1 MKLVVLFAAG
11 LCVVSL
17 AAPAFAQ
24 TAPVAK
30 KPAVAATSTAVSKPA
45 AKPTTVSRPPA
56 AVSAMT
62 FKRDSQGNLV
72 PDVHAAAAIVYDPQ
86 TGRVIWEQN
95 SREERSIASLTKL
108 MTAVTFVASEPD
120 LSQRVTVTRADLR
133 NASVTYLM
141 AGDVLSYDELLHLAL
156 IASDN
161 GAARVLARLGSP
173 GGTEAFVG
181 RMNEMA
187 TTLGLANTHYSDPSG
202 LDSRD
207 VSCAYDL
214 SRLISVAAADYR
226 LGPIMRTAE
235 YEVHTSS
242 RAFAIH
248 STNHLLGTDVDVR
261 GGKTGFIAKAGYCLA
276 TLLQMPQGSQ
286 FAVVV
291 LGETTSISR
300 FTEARHLFNWAVSRT
315 QGIIGHEDR

>member
-1 MKLVVLFAAG
+1 MKLGVLFSAAG
-11 LCVVSL
+11 LLV
-17 AAPAFAQ
+17 ATAPAVLVAQ
-24 TAPVAK
+24 TSQAAR
-30 KPAVAATSTAVSKPA
+30 KPAPAVQRPA
-45 AKPTTVSRPPA
+45 PA
-56 AVSAMT
+56 PAGMS
-62 FKRDSQGNLV
+62 FKRDAQGNLV
-72 PDVHAAAAIVYDPQ
+72 PDVRAAAAIVYDPQ

-108 MTAVTFVASEPD
+108 MTTVTFVASEPD
-120 LSQRVTVTRADLR
+120 LSQRVTITRADLR

-161 GAARVLARLGSP
+161 GAAKALGRLGSP

-187 TTLGLANTHYSDPSG
+187 VQLGLSNTHYSDPSG
-202 LDSRD
+202 LDPKD
-207 VSCAYDL
+207 VSSAYDL
-214 SRLISVAAADYR
+214 SRLIAVAAADHR
-226 LGPIMRTAE
+226 LGPIMRTQE
-235 YEVHTSS
+235 YEVHTATRTFSI
-242 RAFAIH
+242 R

-261 GGKTGFIAKAGYCLA
+261 AGKTGFIAKAGYCLA

-291 LGETTSISR
+291 LGETTSVTR
-300 FTEARHLFNWAVSRT
+300 FTEARHLFNWAVGRT
-315 QGIIGHEDR
+315 QGIIGSEDPQK

>member
-1 MKLVVLFAAG
+1 
-11 LCVVSL
+11 
-17 AAPAFAQ
+17 
-24 TAPVAK
+24 
-30 KPAVAATSTAVSKPA
+30 
-45 AKPTTVSRPPA
+45 
-56 AVSAMT
+56 
-62 FKRDSQGNLV
+62 
-72 PDVHAAAAIVYDPQ
+72 
-86 TGRVIWEQN
+86 
-95 SREERSIASLTKL
+95 
-108 MTAVTFVASEPD
+108 
-120 LSQRVTVTRADLR
+120 
-133 NASVTYLM
+133 
-141 AGDVLSYDELLHLAL
+141 
-156 IASDN
+156 
-161 GAARVLARLGSP
+161 VLARLGSP

>member
-1 MKLVVLFAAG
+1 
-11 LCVVSL
+11 
-17 AAPAFAQ
+17 
-24 TAPVAK
+24 
-30 KPAVAATSTAVSKPA
+30 
-45 AKPTTVSRPPA
+45 
-56 AVSAMT
+56 MT
-62 FKRDSQGNLV
+62 FKRDSQGNLI
-72 PDVHAAAAIVYDPQ
+72 PDVRAAAAIVYDPQ

-108 MTAVTFVASEPD
+108 MTTVTFVASEPD

-187 TTLGLANTHYSDPSG
+187 ATLGLANSHYSDPSG
-202 LDSRD
+202 LDPKD

-235 YEVHTSS
+235 YEVHTAS
-242 RAFAIH
+242 RAFTIR

-276 TLLQMPQGSQ
+276 TLLQIPQGSQ

-291 LGETTSISR
+291 LGEATSVNR

-315 QGIIGHEDR
+315 QGIIGDEDR